1 MGLRINSNIESMIA
15 HRNLLKND
23 RALSKS
29 LERLASGQ
37 KVNRASD
44 DPAALVISE
53 HMRTQVSG
61 MEQAIK
67 NNEVAISMVQTAEA
81 SMNEISSLLIGI
93 RQRAISAANVG
104 ASDQSM
110 ADANQQEI
118 ENALASLDRIVSTT
132 QFGKYKLLDGRNDV
146 RDSDNPRGETL
157 NADGTPKEGLQF
169 HVGPNAEHQVGISI
183 PNLSARKLG
192 VPVELEEG
200 EVDSKVIIQGE
211 EGPEEMEYT
220 EWFNSNESEFASLAD
235 INVAIDPEQGSMDAL
250 KIIDKAVTQ
259 VAVVRGELGAFQRN
273 TLESNLSSLQIA
285 AENMTAAES
294 TLRDSD
300 MAQELATF
308 TRNQIMS
315 QSATAQ
321 LAQANAMP
329 QNVLRL
335 LNT

>member
-1 MGLRINSNIESMIA
+1 
-15 HRNLLKND
+15 
-23 RALSKS
+23 
-29 LERLASGQ
+29 
-37 KVNRASD
+37 
-44 DPAALVISE
+44 
-53 HMRTQVSG
+53 
-61 MEQAIK
+61 
-67 NNEVAISMVQTAEA
+67 
-81 SMNEISSLLIGI
+81 
-93 RQRAISAANVG
+93 
-104 ASDQSM
+104 
-110 ADANQQEI
+110 
-118 ENALASLDRIVSTT
+118 
-132 QFGKYKLLDGRNDV
+132 
-146 RDSDNPRGETL
+146 
-157 NADGTPKEGLQF
+157 
-169 HVGPNAEHQVGISI
+169 
-183 PNLSARKLG
+183 
-192 VPVELEEG
+192 
-200 EVDSKVIIQGE
+200 
-211 EGPEEMEYT
+211 MEYT

-273 TLESNLSSLQIA
+273 TLESNLSSLRVA